1 MFKSKI
7 SNKSYGAITTFD
19 LKRKPVK
26 TAYLIMILICFV
38 IVIASIVPPLWV
50 MLSSFKSQEEFF
62 RQPPTFWPDQFHPE
76 RLAETWKKLDFI
88 KYYKNSLIAV
98 VGSVICAIVFNG
110 LLAYVIAI
118 IKPRGSKVVHALVM
132 VSLMIPATT
141 SLVPVFKNIVALHLN
156 NQITPLWF
164 VAGANAFYVILYI
177 TFFKSI
183 PTSLIE
189 AARLDG
195 CSDFQIF
202 FKIVAPLSKAINMV
216 IGMYA
221 VNAAWSDFLLP
232 YLVLKKDSSFTVMV
246 KLFVARQGGKMT
258 PDQLMMCI
266 TLAIIPP
273 IILFIL
279 FQKQITAGAMEGSI
293 KE

>member
-1 MFKSKI
+1 MLKSKI

-26 TAYLIMILICFV
+26 TAYMIMIVICFV

-62 RQPPTFWPDQFHPE
+62 RQPPTFWPDKFHPE
-76 RLAETWKKLDFI
+76 RLADTWNKLDFI
-88 KYYKNSLIAV
+88 KYYKNSLISV
-98 VGSVICAIVFNG
+98 VGSVVCAIVFNG

-118 IKPRGSKVVHALVM
+118 IKPRGSKVIHALVM
-132 VSLMIPATT
+132 ISLMIPATT